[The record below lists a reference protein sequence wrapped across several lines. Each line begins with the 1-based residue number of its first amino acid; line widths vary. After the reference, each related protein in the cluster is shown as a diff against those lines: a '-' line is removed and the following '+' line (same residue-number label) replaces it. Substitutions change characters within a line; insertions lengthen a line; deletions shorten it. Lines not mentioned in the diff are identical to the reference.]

1 MSKTETM
8 QQLAAASNAARVQ
21 ALNQQIESL
30 RQANLTSVEELAA
43 MLEPLAQAM
52 ALLTEETAASLRKIE
67 RIEQRSRDQSS
78 QFKVQMEE
86 ALASWKQAATAAK
99 AAADQMDRAEEN
111 VALRGMV
118 VAVLT
123 GLTTGLLVSAL
134 WLWLAR

>member
-1 MSKTETM
+1 MSKTETV

-30 RQANLTSVEELAA
+30 RQAKLTSMEELAA

-78 QFKVQMEE
+78 QFNVQMEK
-86 ALASWKQAATAAK
+86 ALVSWKQAATAAK

-111 VALRGMV
+111 AALRGMV

>member
-1 MSKTETM
+1 MSKTETV

-30 RQANLTSVEELAA
+30 RQAKLTNVEELAA

-78 QFKVQMEE
+78 QFNVQMEK
-86 ALASWKQAATAAK
+86 ALVSWKQAATAAK

-111 VALRGMV
+111 AALRGMV

>member
-1 MSKTETM
+1 
-8 QQLAAASNAARVQ
+8 
-21 ALNQQIESL
+21 
-30 RQANLTSVEELAA
+30 
-43 MLEPLAQAM
+43 M
-52 ALLTEETAASLRKIE
+52 ALLTEKTAASLRKIE
-67 RIEQRSRDQSS
+67 RIEQRSRDQSA

-99 AAADQMDRAEEN
+99 AAADQLDRAEEN
-111 VALRGMV
+111 AALRGMV